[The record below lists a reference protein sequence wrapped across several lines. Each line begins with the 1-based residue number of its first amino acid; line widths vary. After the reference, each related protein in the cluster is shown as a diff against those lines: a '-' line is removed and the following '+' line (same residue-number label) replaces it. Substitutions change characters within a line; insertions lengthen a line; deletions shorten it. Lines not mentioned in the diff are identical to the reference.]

1 MEFKKRYRSLNANQ
15 KKAVDTT
22 DGPVMVVAGPGT
34 GKTELLS
41 VRVANILATTDTLPH
56 NILCLTFTDSAA
68 TNMRERLAGL
78 IGPEAY
84 KVAIHTFH
92 SFGSE
97 IINQHA
103 EYFYHGAH
111 FRPADELSSYE
122 ILSEILEKL
131 PHGNPLAGT
140 MNGEFTHLRDI
151 QSTISDLK
159 KSGLTPDELGTILD
173 HNDAFCAWVAPRL
186 ATAFGDRL
194 SKKSFAGIQ
203 QLISDIAGYQAD
215 EFRLIGYT
223 PLWQLI
229 LDSLQTALTDA
240 EAEGSTKPLS
250 AWKKRY
256 LTKDAHDQPILRDQV
271 SGRKLR
277 ALGHVYYDYL
287 VAMEAA
293 ELYDYDDMILRVVH
307 RLEVSPELRFDLQEL
322 YQYVMVD
329 EFQDTNDAQMRLI
342 WNLTN
347 NPVSEGQPNLMVVGD
362 DDQAIYRFQ
371 GATMSNIIDFT
382 SRYRDVTVV
391 TLRDNYRSVA
401 GILALAR
408 SVIVQGEERL
418 ETRLGIDK
426 SLIPHRDEMSMSP
439 DEQLA
444 YLAKRGQDAKARSV
458 GARAAARR
466 GDIDVSVGKA
476 NSPAGDVPATG
487 FSTYA
492 SEHEARHALA
502 EQIAA
507 NYRADSSR
515 SRAVIARHH
524 RQLIA
529 LLPHLQATGVPLR
542 YERHDDVLE
551 TEPVLQLELVARIVH
566 AIASQQFDEVSEL
579 LPELLAHPAWH
590 VSPRDIWELSIA
602 AHRAKRFWLEEML
615 ERPGR
620 LQQIAE
626 WLIVAS
632 HYSLSEPLEYMCD
645 YLFGVVD
652 AQQADTPTDEATGDD
667 TQPQEEFISPYRAY
681 FFATGSL
688 DTQPGAYLAYLSA
701 LQTIRSRL
709 REFRSDRVLTLH
721 DLVEFLDLHRD
732 MNLSLQ
738 SKGDVEYDASAVV
751 LLSAHKAKG
760 LEFDDVYLTDAHENI
775 WGASARAR
783 SRLISFPSNL
793 PLAPVGDS
801 DDERLRLLYVALTR
815 ARDRLTLVAARTSDA
830 GKDLLPVGSIPTD
843 VLPTSEHDELGTP
856 ELVAAVEHDWRT
868 PLLDVPTATKDQLL
882 RPLLERYKLSATH
895 LNNFLDVTRGGPQ
908 LFLLHNLLRFPQA
921 MGPSAAYGSAIHTT
935 LQRAHA
941 HLASTG
947 KRRPVEDILHDFDQQ
962 LRQFQLSD
970 LEYGKQLQRGSD
982 TLTEFLRQRYDS
994 FTTSQ
999 LVERSFATES
1009 VLIGDAV
1016 ITGAIDL
1023 IDIDTDE
1030 KTIYITDYKTGKA
1043 VNKWQGRTDYEKIKL
1058 HHYEQQLMMYKLLV
1072 ENSRQF
1078 TGYTVT
1084 GARIEFVEPNEKNDV
1099 VLLDY
1104 AYDEVKLADFRRLLS
1119 AVWQRI
1125 QALDFDLPA
1134 EYSLD
1139 YKGIIAFE
1147 DDLTA

>member
-1 MEFKKRYRSLNANQ
+1 MQAEFQKRYKALNANQ

-41 VRVANILATTDTLPH
+41 VRVANILHSTDTLPH

-68 TNMRERLAGL
+68 ANMRERLAGL

-186 ATAFGDRL
+186 ATAFGERL
-194 SKKSFAGIQ
+194 SRKSFAGIQ

-229 LDSLQTALTDA
+229 LDSLQAALTDA

-287 VAMEAA
+287 VAMQAA

-307 RLEVSPELRFDLQEL
+307 ALEVFAELRYDLQET
-322 YQYVMVD
+322 YQYILVD

-347 NPVSEGQPNLMVVGD
+347 NEASEGRPNLMVVGD

-401 GILALAR
+401 DILALAR
-408 SVIVQGEERL
+408 AVIVQGEERL

-426 SLIPHRDEMSMSP
+426 SLIPHHGSQQVGLMSP
-439 DEQLA
+439 EGQLA
-444 YLAKRGQDAKARSV
+444 FPAKPEQDPNISTS
-458 GARAAARR
+458 ARAVAL
-466 GDIDVSVGKA
+466 S
-476 NSPAGDVPATG
+476 GDVRPTC
-487 FSTYA
+487 FVTYT

-507 NYRADSSR
+507 DYRADSSR

-551 TEPVLQLELVARIVH
+551 AEPVLQLELVARIVH
-566 AIASQQFDEVSEL
+566 AIASQQFDEAGEL

-652 AQQADTPTDEATGDD
+652 AQQADTPADEATSDD

-681 FFATGSL
+681 FFAAGSL

-732 MNLSLQ
+732 MKLSLQ
-738 SKGDVEYDASAVV
+738 SRGDVEYDTSAVM

-760 LEFDDVYLTDAHENI
+760 LEFDDVYLTDANENI

-830 GKDLLPVGSIPTD
+830 GKDLMPVGSIPSD
-843 VLPTSEHDELGTP
+843 VLPTNDHDQLDTT

-921 MGPSAAYGSAIHTT
+921 MGASAAYGSAIHTT

-947 KRRPVEDILHDFDQQ
+947 KRRPVEDVLHDFDQQ

-994 FTTSQ
+994 FTASQ

-1009 VLIGDAV
+1009 VLIDDAV

-1043 VNKWQGRTDYEKIKL
+1043 VHKWQGRTDYEKIKL

-1104 AYDEVKLADFRRLLS
+1104 AFEEAKLADFRRLLG